1 MLDPDDKLA
10 KKVDL
15 YASVAKENPNV
26 DIGALMLNALETQ
39 NRNMVSAKAKK
50 WAYLVS
56 IGAPPFGLLFAV
68 KYFFDDKDDADSVA
82 WVCLILTA
90 FSLLIYYVG
99 YKLFFSTAGVTPQQI
114 EQIKPS
120 DIQQI
125 YQ

>member
-1 MLDPDDKLA
+1 MDIDDKLA

-39 NRNMVSAKAKK
+39 NRNLVSGKAKK

-82 WVCLILTA
+82 WVCVILTA

-99 YKLFFSTAGVTPQQI
+99 YKLFFSTP
-114 EQIKPS
+114 
-120 DIQQI
+120 
-125 YQ
+125 